1 MPILKKTFSAA
12 KKTAGLYHPNTIK
25 AHGWGWR
32 IGLLA
37 GTLAVIS
44 CGVMCYWSREP
55 AQFDVQQAAV
65 KYLPEGTASVTG
77 SVFVGTSVEILDK
90 LLHKPGGF
98 IKNDRTPPGIFM
110 DNMPNWEYGVVT
122 LMRNVTQT
130 LRNDFSRSQSQSS
143 QAKMLSDA
151 DNNMRI
157 DSNGWMFPAPETKY
171 EAARQDLIAYGK
183 ELTDSDPNNA
193 QFYARAD
200 NLNAFLGL
208 VSKDLGDITQRLSA
222 SVGDVI
228 INDSN
233 ADSAKAEP
241 ARKVRKESW
250 WEIDDNFYYARGY
263 CWALLQELRAIRA
276 DFKPVLEKKGALAS
290 LDQIINELEKTQK
303 TIWSPII
310 MNGRGFGFTAN
321 HSLVM
326 ASYISRANAAIIEL
340 QDLLRNG

>member
-1 MPILKKTFSAA
+1 MSITDKSLGGA
-12 KKTAGLYHPNTIK
+12 KKIAGLYHPNTIK
-25 AHGWGWR
+25 SHGWAWR
-32 IGLLA
+32 IGLII
-37 GTLAVIS
+37 GTLAVIN
-44 CGVMCYWSREP
+44 CGVMWWWSREP
-55 AQFDVQQAAV
+55 GEIDVSQATTE
-65 KYLPEGTASVTG
+65 YLPTGTTPAVG
-77 SVFVGTSVEILDK
+77 SAMVGTSIKILDT
-90 LLHKPGGF
+90 LLHKSGGF

-157 DSNGWMFPAPETKY
+157 DSSNWLFPAPEKKY
-171 EAARQDLIAYGK
+171 EQARQDLITYAK
-183 ELTDSDPNNA
+183 ELTDKDPNNA

-208 VSKDLGDITQRLSA
+208 VSKDLGDMTQRLSA

-228 INDSN
+228 INDPN
-233 ADSAKAEP
+233 GNSAKAEP
-241 ARKVRKESW
+241 ARRVTKESW
-250 WEIDDNFYYARGY
+250 WKIDDNFYNARGY
-263 CWALLQELRAIRA
+263 CWALLAELRAIRS
-276 DFKPVLEKKGALAS
+276 DFKSTLERKGALAS
-290 LDQIINELEKTQK
+290 VDQIINELEKTQK
-303 TIWSPII
+303 TIWSPMI

-326 ASYISRANAAIIEL
+326 ASYISRANAAIIDL

>member
-1 MPILKKTFSAA
+1 MFSDKTLDTA
-12 KKTAGLYHPNTIK
+12 KKVANLYHPKTIK
-25 AHGWGWR
+25 SHDWGWR
-32 IGLLA
+32 SGLII
-37 GTLAVIS
+37 GTLTIIN
-44 CGVMCYWSREP
+44 CGVMWWWSREP
-55 AQFDVQQAAV
+55 NEFDVTQTATE
-65 KYLPEGTASVTG
+65 YLPADTTPVTG
-77 SVFVGTSVEILDK
+77 STFVGSSIKILDT

-110 DNMPNWEYGVVT
+110 DNIPNWEYGVVT

-130 LRNDFSRSQSQSS
+130 LRNDFSRSQSQSA

-157 DSNGWMFPAPETKY
+157 DSSGWIFPAPEKKY
-171 EAARQDLIAYGK
+171 EQARQNLISYAK
-183 ELTDSDPNNA
+183 ELTDNDPNNA

-222 SVGDVI
+222 SVGDI
-228 INDSN
+228 IVNDPN
-233 ADSAKAEP
+233 TDSAKAEP
-241 ARKVRKESW
+241 ARRVTKVSW
-250 WEIDDNFYYARGY
+250 WKIDDNFYFARGY
-263 CWALLQELRAIRA
+263 SWALLEELRAIRI
-276 DFKPVLEKKGALAS
+276 DFQPILERKGALTS

-310 MNGRGFGFTAN
+310 MNGSGFGFTAN

-326 ASYISRANAAIIEL
+326 ASYISRANTAIIDL